1 MRVSGKS
8 LLVVILS
15 ALALVT
21 VLKYK
26 SGGAVINYWLDER
39 AENTLGN
46 LSLAEPDSHTSL
58 APRDYGNLSQQ
69 DVDGVEKFVF
79 FVGYAR
85 SGSSII
91 GSMMDAHPNMII
103 ANECGTF
110 MKWLKGPQELKLN
123 KYDFFNALYRCS
135 VSSATTGGR
144 SSETKRRKGYS
155 LALPSSWQGRFTK
168 LRVIGNKQA
177 GGTTSYYLNSSSL
190 FVKKCQQLETLE
202 VPVHVIHVVRNPFDI
217 IATALLYRSGKG
229 SPHKLLQSNSS
240 TPSLH
245 YNRTLMTR
253 RLQKTSDL
261 SEAVINITRTCN
273 VKVLHVYIE
282 DFVKDPKSAI
292 QSICDFLALECS
304 AEYLQQCSDKAFKS
318 VSRTRDLL
326 VWSPRTRATI
336 EKMIKK
342 FSFFRGYSFESS
354 FWNNGSLTKHSHR
367 HTKTF
372 DEQKLGI

>member
-1 MRVSGKS
+1 MRVSGKT
-8 LLVVILS
+8 LLAVILS

-21 VLKYK
+21 VLEYK
-26 SGGAVINYWLDER
+26 SGGAVVNSWLDER
-39 AENTLGN
+39 ATNTL
-46 LSLAEPDSHTSL
+46 S
-58 APRDYGNLSQQ
+58 NLSQR

-85 SGSSII
+85 SGSSIV

-123 KYDFFNALYRCS
+123 KYDFFNALYGCS
-135 VSSATTGGR
+135 VSCATSGGR
-144 SSETKRRKGYS
+144 SSETKPRKGYS
-155 LALPSSWQGRFTK
+155 LALPSSWRGRFTK

-177 GGTTSYYLNSSSL
+177 GGTTSYYLNSSSH
-190 FVKKCQQLETLE
+190 FVKKCQQLVETLK
-202 VPVHVIHVVRNPFDI
+202 VPIHLIHVVRNPFDI
-217 IATALLYRSGKG
+217 LATALHYRSGKG
-229 SPHKLLQSNSS
+229 FPHKLLQSNSS
-240 TPSLH
+240 TPSPL
-245 YNRTLMTR
+245 YDRTIMTR
-253 RLQKTSDL
+253 RIQKTFYL
-261 SEAVINITRTCN
+261 SEAVVNITRTCN
-273 VKVLHVYIE
+273 AKILHVYIE

-326 VWSPRTRATI
+326 VWSRRTRATV

-342 FSFFRGYSFESS
+342 FSFFRGYSFEGS
-354 FWNNGSLTKHSHR
+354 FRDNGPVTRHAHR
-367 HTKTF
+367 H
-372 DEQKLGI
+372 Q